1 MRIGVK
7 PGPFW
12 INQCLLG
19 ATVFLAAHNANWARW
34 LFPVIALLNGA
45 LWVIL
50 SFTKPDARNTW
61 PALLKTPLTILI
73 PGLYFAVIGI
83 LFASRTGLD
92 LTWPILATA
101 AYGATFLVAAG
112 LSASTYD
119 LRPLFRSLTLAG
131 VVICIEAL
139 AEMWARTPDPGWLLS
154 PVRWW
159 HDPGSFHTTMRMG
172 MGSLPW
178 ASRLAA
184 LLNLI
189 AACTMGLFSLAKRLW
204 EKVLYGAAIGL
215 FALGI
220 FFSGTRSALIIMVA
234 IMLVLSARKPGWGR
248 RIAGG
253 LGVLGVLML
262 AVMATMRRSP
272 IRGDGSMRGRLQM
285 WKLCVEMGRKYPL
298 FGSGPNAF
306 RKAWPAYATE
316 HVYGFTGFQ
325 DPHSIYFLMLTDGGL
340 VMLGM
345 MASVVT
351 GVMWESWKLFRS
363 KLPTGSMTLL
373 FGLGLGL
380 LGVLVNDL
388 VDISLMLPMMQLLA
402 VILCGIV
409 VGYRF
414 QARKLQAAKSSG

>member
-1 MRIGVK
+1 M
-7 PGPFW
+7 
-12 INQCLLG
+12 NQWLLG
-19 ATVFLAAHNANWARW
+19 ATIFLAAHNASWARW
-34 LFPVIALLNGA
+34 LFPAVALLNGA
-45 LWVIL
+45 LWLYTSLVK
-50 SFTKPDARNTW
+50 TEARSTW
-61 PALLKTPLTILI
+61 PALLKTPPAILI
-73 PGLYFAVIGI
+73 PGLYFAVIGL
-83 LFASRTGLD
+83 LFAFRTGLEPA
-92 LTWPILATA
+92 WPVVATA
-101 AYGATFLVAAG
+101 AYGATFLVAVG

-131 VVICIEAL
+131 VAICIEAL

-189 AACTMGLFSLAKRLW
+189 AACTMGLFTLSKRRW

-234 IMLVLSARKPGWGR
+234 ILLVLSARKPGWGR

-253 LGVLGVLML
+253 LAIAGVLML
-262 AVMATMRRSP
+262 GVMATMRRSP

-285 WKLCVEMGRKYPL
+285 WKLCVEMARKYPL

-325 DPHSIYFLMLTDGGL
+325 DPHSIYFLMLSDGGL
-340 VMLGM
+340 LALAMA
-345 MASVVT
+345 ASVVV
-351 GVMWESWKLFRS
+351 GVLWEGWKLSRS

-373 FGLGLGL
+373 FTLGLGML
-380 LGVLVNDL
+380 AVLVNDL

-402 VILCGIV
+402 LILCGIV
-409 VGYRF
+409 AGYRF
-414 QARKLQAAKSSG
+414 QVRKLEKKGSDA